1 VLGIL
6 DLPSTWFDAAGPH
19 TGLMFVLEGAL
30 DQGSVGS
37 GIPAE
42 GLRSDLHEVKRTI
55 VAHALNGKLTGEA
68 GQQAAGLVVR
78 KDDFKPFVIRTVSGS
93 LATDHAIVNW
103 E

>member
-1 VLGIL
+1 MNQV
-6 DLPSTWFDAAGPH
+6 TEEHVFDTFNTQMRASLTA
-19 TGLMFVLEGAL
+19 AL

-42 GLRSDLHEVKRTI
+42 GLRSELHEVKRTI

-68 GQQAAGLVVR
+68 GQQAAGLIVR
-78 KDDFKPFVIRTVSGS
+78 KDDFKPFVIRANG
-93 LATDHAIVNW
+93 ADHAITSW

>member
-1 VLGIL
+1 V
-6 DLPSTWFDAAGPH
+6 PC
-19 TGLMFVLEGAL
+19 

-42 GLRSDLHEVKRTI
+42 GLRSELHEVKRTI

-68 GQQAAGLVVR
+68 GQQAAGLIVR
-78 KDDFKPFVIRTVSGS
+78 KDDFKPFVIRANGV
-93 LATDHAIVNW
+93 DYAITSW